1 MRKNIKSLRTN
12 IIQQGWLKLL
22 ILVMALLP
30 MTAFSQEDST
40 AKAEA
45 EEPETMSPMIE
56 FVSLQKADQTI
67 ELKAI
72 FKAKIDGAISKLEGL
87 KVEFFAVS
95 DSDAKIGEA
104 VTNRNGIAIIN
115 LKADGLTADTAGK
128 LNFKVSYAGTDKI
141 DAAEEVLAIKRARLE
156 ITPVKEDSLLT
167 INVKLIDLSTGTETP
182 VTETELGIY
191 VKRLFNPLKIGEGTT
206 DEAGEAS
213 IEIPNDLPGDVNGN
227 LTFIAK
233 VLENEDY
240 GNLETSVVQK
250 WGQPVSN
257 EMKAMPR
264 ALWSPHPPM
273 WMLITFIVLMGTVWG
288 HYVVII
294 YELFRLRGEH

>member
-257 EMKAMPR
+257 EMKALPR

-288 HYVVII
+288 HYIVII
-294 YELFRLRGEH
+294 YELIRLRGEH